1 MKKNEKMKEKKMK
14 KKRERERKGCSA
26 ITVNRYTD
34 VTMVTCSDVNLYRY
48 INIMMVK
55 YSDITVHSNTKSW
68 WKDVV
73 MYTCTAILV
82 TVGRCDLHVYSHN
95 EVTM

>member
-1 MKKNEKMKEKKMK
+1 M
-14 KKRERERKGCSA
+14 RSQCKGA
-26 ITVNRYTD
+26 VMYTCTATPE
-34 VTMVTCSDVNLYRY
+34 VTMYSCSDVHVYRY
-48 INIMMVK
+48 INIMMVR

-82 TVGRCDLHVYSHN
+82 TVGRCDVHVYRQTLRWRRQYRN
-95 EVTM
+95 ADFA